1 MECIKV
7 HKKIMKKLK
16 WLNNKLE
23 IPKTL
28 MSLLIKAQVNM
39 KIISKKN
46 LILIFQIKMKKKK

>member
-46 LILIFQIKMKKKK
+46 LILIFQIKMKKK

>member
-1 MECIKV
+1 
-7 HKKIMKKLK
+7 MKKLK

-46 LILIFQIKMKKKK
+46 LILIFQIKMKKK